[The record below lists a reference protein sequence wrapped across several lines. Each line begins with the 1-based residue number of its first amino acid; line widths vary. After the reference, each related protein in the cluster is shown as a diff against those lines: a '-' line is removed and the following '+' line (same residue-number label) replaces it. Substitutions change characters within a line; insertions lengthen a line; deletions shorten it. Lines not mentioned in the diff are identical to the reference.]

1 MKKKVTFSDI
11 AKYTNFSKTTISRYF
26 NNPQS
31 LTEETKNK
39 IKEALTILD
48 YKENKVAKCLAN
60 GKTEIIG
67 VIVPNLFLDYYS
79 KILNDIINTYPK
91 NKYKFLIFLGH
102 SDPKQEMNYIKEL
115 MAYQIEGLIILTHSI
130 SSETLRDLDIPI
142 VGIEREDK
150 YISSVNSN
158 NYSGSYEAVNLLVE
172 NKCDELFHINNLPN
186 EKIAA
191 YDRIKAFENV
201 CNENNKEPHF
211 YFRDFNESYDDIY
224 KELFSIYKE
233 IESNFPN
240 CKKGIFLSNDIYAN
254 IFLNILVLNNK
265 KTPEEYEVIGFD
277 NSPISSQSIIP
288 ITTVGQDLN
297 LIVDNAMS
305 VLIKQINS
313 RKEKI
318 SCDIEHVNIETKLI
332 KRKTTL

>member
-26 NNPQS
+26 NNPES

-39 IKEALTILD
+39 IKNALTVLD
-48 YKENKVAKCLAN
+48 YKQNKVAKCLAN

-91 NKYKFLIFLGH
+91 NKYKFLVFLGH
-102 SDPKQEMNYIKEL
+102 QDPEKEMNYIEEL
-115 MAYQIEGLIILTHSI
+115 MAYQVEGLIILTHSI
-130 SSETLRDLDIPI
+130 SSEKLKDLDIPI

-158 NYSGSYEAVNLLVE
+158 NYSGSYEAINLLIE

-186 EKIAA
+186 KKIAA

-201 CNENNKEPHF
+201 CNENDKEPHY
-211 YFRDFNESYDDIY
+211 YFRDFNESYDDVY
-224 KELFSIYKE
+224 KEMINIYE
-233 IESNFPN
+233 DIERNFPN

-254 IFLNILVLNNK
+254 IFLNILVLHGK
-265 KTPEEYEVIGFD
+265 KIPGEYEIIGFD
-277 NSPISSQSIIP
+277 NSPISNQSIIP
-288 ITTVGQDLN
+288 ITTVGQDLD
-297 LIVDNAMS
+297 LIVNTAMDM
-305 VLIKQINS
+305 LIKHINC

-318 SCDIEHVNIETKLI
+318 PYDIEHVNIETKLI

>member
-26 NNPQS
+26 NNPES

-39 IKEALTILD
+39 IKNALTVLD
-48 YKENKVAKCLAN
+48 YKQNKVAKCLAN

-91 NKYKFLIFLGH
+91 NKYKFLVFLGH
-102 SDPKQEMNYIKEL
+102 QDPEKEMNYIEEL
-115 MAYQIEGLIILTHSI
+115 LAYQVEGLIILTHSI
-130 SSETLRDLDIPI
+130 SSEKLKDLDIPI
-142 VGIEREDK
+142 VAIEREDK

-158 NYSGSYEAVNLLVE
+158 NYSGSYEAINLLIE

-186 EKIAA
+186 KNISA

-201 CNENNKEPHF
+201 CNENYKEPHY

-224 KELFSIYKE
+224 KEMVNIYE
-233 IESNFPN
+233 NIESNFPN
-240 CKKGIFLSNDIYAN
+240 CKKGVFLSNDIYAN
-254 IFLNILVLNNK
+254 IFLNILVLHGK
-265 KTPEEYEVIGFD
+265 KIPEEYEIIGFD

-288 ITTVGQDLN
+288 ITTVGQDLD
-297 LIVDNAMS
+297 LIVNAAMDI
-305 VLIKQINS
+305 LINHINCK
-313 RKEKI
+313 KEKI
-318 SCDIEHVNIETKLI
+318 PYDIEHVNIETKLI

>member
-26 NNPQS
+26 NNPES

-39 IKEALTILD
+39 IKNALTVLD
-48 YKENKVAKCLAN
+48 YKQNKVAKCLAN

-91 NKYKFLIFLGH
+91 NKYKFLVFLGH
-102 SDPKQEMNYIKEL
+102 QDPEKEMNYIEEL
-115 MAYQIEGLIILTHSI
+115 MAYQVEGLIILTHSI
-130 SSETLRDLDIPI
+130 SSEKLKDLDIPI

-158 NYSGSYEAVNLLVE
+158 NYSGSYEAINLLIE

-186 EKIAA
+186 KKIAA

-201 CNENNKEPHF
+201 CNENDKEPHY
-211 YFRDFNESYDDIY
+211 YFRDFNESYDDVY
-224 KELFSIYKE
+224 KEMINIYE
-233 IESNFPN
+233 DIESNFPN
-240 CKKGIFLSNDIYAN
+240 CKKGVFLSNDIYAN
-254 IFLNILVLNNK
+254 IFLNILVLHGK
-265 KTPEEYEVIGFD
+265 KISEEYEIIGFD

-288 ITTVGQDLN
+288 ITTVGQDLD
-297 LIVDNAMS
+297 LIVNAAMDI
-305 VLIKQINS
+305 LINHINCK
-313 RKEKI
+313 KEKI
-318 SCDIEHVNIETKLI
+318 PYDIEHVNIETKLI